1 MDFVRCERGH
11 FYDRGANP
19 GGCPFCAQLD
29 GEKGGEA
36 EAATVLEPEPVAAP
50 EPAPA
55 PEPEPTPTSVPE
67 PASFSPAAVPLDEDL
82 TVGWLVC
89 VAGPARGRSYALTAG
104 RTFIGRAADMDV
116 PLTEDPAVAERRQAS
131 VVFDP
136 RTGRFSVTANETREL
151 TYVNDELVYDHRD
164 LREHDVLTLGSTRL
178 LLVPLCGAGF
188 SWAGWPA

>member
-1 MDFVRCERGH
+1 MDFIRCERGH
-11 FYDRGANP
+11 FYDRSANP

-29 GEKGGEA
+29 GEKDEEA
-36 EAATVLEPEPVAAP
+36 EVTAELEPAAATATERAAAP
-50 EPAPA
+50 EPAP
-55 PEPEPTPTSVPE
+55 TSVPE
-67 PASFSPAAVPLDEDL
+67 PTSFSPAAFPLDEGL
-82 TVGWLVC
+82 TVGWFVC

-131 VVFDP
+131 VIFDP

-164 LREHDVLTLGSTRL
+164 LHEHDVLTLGSTRL
-178 LLVPLCGAGF
+178 LLVPLCGPGF
-188 SWAGWPA
+188 SWASWPA